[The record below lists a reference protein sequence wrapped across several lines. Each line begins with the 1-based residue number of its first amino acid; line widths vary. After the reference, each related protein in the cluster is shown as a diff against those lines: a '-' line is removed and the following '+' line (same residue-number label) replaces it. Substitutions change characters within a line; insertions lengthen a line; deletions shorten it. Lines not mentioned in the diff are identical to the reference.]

1 MMNLVIRAEKKMVV
15 RSLLGVAVLTAPY
28 SCLQNPF
35 GPIATFGAQ
44 NAQNGPNQSSIRVK
58 VELVN
63 APVVVRDAKGEYAL
77 DLSLKDFR
85 VFDNGVKQKLESFEV
100 GGAPISAAIV
110 IETSSR
116 ILGL

>member
-15 RSLLGVAVLTAPY
+15 RSLLGVVILTAAY
-28 SCLQNPF
+28 SSLQIPF

-44 NAQNGPNQSSIRVK
+44 NAQNEPDQPSIRVK

-63 APVVVRDAKGEYAL
+63 APVVVRDAKGEYVL
-77 DLSLKDFR
+77 DLSLKNFR

-100 GGAPISAAIV
+100 NLLCYDTTIM
-110 IETSSR
+110 
-116 ILGL
+116 